1 MNENDIAAFESKAR
15 QASDLLKAMANQNR
29 LMILCH
35 LLDGEASVNALAEAV
50 GMSQSAL
57 SQQLGKLRALG
68 LVETRRDGQQIYY
81 SLAAKE
87 VEQVLQTLY
96 GIYCA
101 SGKA

>member
-81 SLAAKE
+81 SLAAQE

-101 SGKA
+101 SGKG

>member
-81 SLAAKE
+81 SLAAQE